1 MALYIKVSFL
11 AGEVIV
17 VSVSADNA
25 VAPLDSVMDI
35 QTYLSC
41 NGFSPGPI
49 DGVAGGRTTAAI
61 KTFQAS
67 VGLTADGIVGPA
79 TKQAMRS
86 YSAVTAQLQYS
97 YSSVTA
103 P

>member
-1 MALYIKVSFL
+1 MQSEAYSFTNIKYDTNFYC
-11 AGEVIV
+11 
-17 VSVSADNA
+17 ADNA

-35 QTYLSC
+35 QTYLNC

-67 VGLTADGIVGPA
+67 VVLQLMVLLGL
-79 TKQAMRS
+79 
-86 YSAVTAQLQYS
+86 QLNKL
-97 YSSVTA
+97 
-103 P
+103 